1 LQSNALE
8 LQVRGLELGLR
19 GSFLEV
25 MQDEGKSAYVLYIG
39 VIVMIL

>member
-8 LQVRGLELGLR
+8 LQVCGQELGL
-19 GSFLEV
+19 GGLFLEA
-25 MQDEGKSAYVLYIG
+25 MPNEANTAYILYIG